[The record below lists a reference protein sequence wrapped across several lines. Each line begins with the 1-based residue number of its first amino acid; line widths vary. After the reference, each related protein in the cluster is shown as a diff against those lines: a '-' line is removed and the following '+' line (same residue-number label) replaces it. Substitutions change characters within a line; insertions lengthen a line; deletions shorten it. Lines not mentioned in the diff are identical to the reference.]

1 MPCNVIP
8 SEYWVLSSDS
18 NNGKVIMASP
28 KTKQIQARKHVDSQA
43 SLVWVSTTLS
53 EDGKGNL
60 VQTKG
65 QTYVKSEHGKL

>member
-1 MPCNVIP
+1 
-8 SEYWVLSSDS
+8 
-18 NNGKVIMASP
+18 MASP

-60 VQTKG
+60 VQSKG